1 MHLMVGSFSGLNLL
15 QKVIEGPMKV
25 LLIYLLQVG
34 LG

>member
-1 MHLMVGSFSGLNLL
+1 VHLMVGSFSGSNLL